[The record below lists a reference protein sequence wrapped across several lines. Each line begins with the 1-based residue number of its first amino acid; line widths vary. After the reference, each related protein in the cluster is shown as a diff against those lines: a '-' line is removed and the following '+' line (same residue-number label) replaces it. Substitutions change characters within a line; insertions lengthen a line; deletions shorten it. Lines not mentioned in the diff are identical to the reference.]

1 VSFLEEVIL
10 NVEGMSCNHCKMAVE
25 KSLQSLSGVKKA
37 DVDLAGK
44 TVKVAYET
52 GKLTLK
58 DFEKAVAE
66 AGFELVK

>member
-1 VSFLEEVIL
+1 MEEIIL
-10 NVEGMSCNHCKMAVE
+10 NIEGMSCNHCKMAVE

-37 DVDLAGK
+37 DVDLAAK
-44 TVKVAYET
+44 TVKVAYVT

-66 AGFELVK
+66 AGFELLK